1 MRRSSG
7 AVGVGVIGAGVISSQ
22 YLRNLTAFPD
32 LDVLFVADINEAR
45 ARDRAAAFGVPR
57 SGSVGELLAHDGIEI
72 VVNLTIPLA
81 HVDVALRA
89 LAAGKHIWNE
99 KPIALDRKSGRELL
113 DAARGAGLRVGTAPD
128 TFLGPGIQTSR
139 RLIEAGVIGT
149 PLTALTLMQGPGP
162 ESWHPDPDFLYQDGA
177 GPLFDIGPY
186 YLTALVQL
194 FGPISRV
201 MAVGSQAKAVRTIG
215 SGPRAGQQFQV
226 TVPTHV
232 SAILE
237 FAAGQTAQSMFTF
250 DSMLRRKQFEVA
262 GVEGTLA
269 IPDPNTFT
277 GEVVIHRS
285 GGETTTVLPVE
296 FTSTRGIGVV
306 ELARAIRAGQA
317 ERASGELA
325 YHVLDVMISTSEAS
339 DRGAPVEVASTVEPT
354 PALPEDW
361 DPLARTL

>member
-1 MRRSSG
+1 MRG
-7 AVGVGVIGAGVISSQ
+7 GGTVGVGVIGAGVISSQ

-32 LDVLFVADINEAR
+32 LDVLFVADIDEAR
-45 ARDRAAAFGVPR
+45 AHDRAGAFGVPG

-72 VVNLTIPLA
+72 VVNLTIPRA

-89 LAAGKHIWNE
+89 LAAGKHVWNE

-139 RLIEAGVIGT
+139 RLIEAGEIGK
-149 PLTALTLMQGPGP
+149 PLTALTLLQGPGP
-162 ESWHPDPDFLYQDGA
+162 ESWHPNPDFLYLDGA

-186 YLTALVQL
+186 YLTTLVQL

-201 MAVGSQAKAVRTIG
+201 MAVRSQAKAVRIVG
-215 SGPRAGQQFQV
+215 SGPRAGQQFPV

-232 SAILE
+232 SAIYE

-269 IPDPNTFT
+269 VPDPNTFT

-285 GGETTTVLPVE
+285 GGETTTVAPSE
-296 FTSTRGIGVV
+296 WTSTRGTGVV
-306 ELARAIRAGQA
+306 ELARAIRAGRP

-325 YHVLDVMISTSEAS
+325 YHVLDVMISTSEAA
-339 DRGAPVEVASTVEPT
+339 DRGAPVELTSTVAPT